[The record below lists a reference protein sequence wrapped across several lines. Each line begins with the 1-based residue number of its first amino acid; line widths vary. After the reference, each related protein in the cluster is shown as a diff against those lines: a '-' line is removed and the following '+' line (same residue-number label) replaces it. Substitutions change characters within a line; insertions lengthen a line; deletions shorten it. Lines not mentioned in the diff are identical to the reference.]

1 METMRQ
7 EDRERLM
14 ETEID
19 TDPEAGE
26 PAPES
31 YSEPGPGAEPESE
44 VYPEPGPAA
53 EPAPGTYPEPEPA
66 AGTPARRRYQI
77 LSGNAL
83 KMIALITM
91 IIDHIGAVI
100 LEMGIVD
107 GYNTGR
113 LRISYEA
120 ALFWWYADSLVRA
133 VGRIAF
139 PIYCFLITEGFTHTH
154 NAKKYALR
162 LGVFA
167 LLSEIP
173 FDLAFYHSWFYTGH
187 QNVFFTLL
195 LGLLAIMS
203 IDYFEKRSSG
213 RWTGLAAAFC
223 FVMLGDAL
231 RTDYGAFGVFFIVAL
246 YAFRG
251 CGWLRTLTGCLLVA
265 WETPAP
271 LAFIPIQ
278 MYNGKKGKGK
288 QGLKFFFYAVYP
300 LHLLLL
306 YGICT
311 AFFW

>member
-1 METMRQ
+1 MKVLMLNGSPHARGNTYLALHEMEK
-7 EDRERLM
+7 EFEKAGI
-14 ETEID
+14 ETELVCIGNRD
-19 TDPEAGE
+19 IRGCIACNSCYRNGKCAFDDAVNELAPKFEEADGLVVGS
-26 PAPES
+26 PVYYAS
-31 YSEPGPGAEPESE
+31 ANATLVACLDRLFYSTGFDKTMKVGA
-44 VYPEPGPAA
+44 
-53 EPAPGTYPEPEPA
+53 
-66 AGTPARRRYQI
+66 
-77 LSGNAL
+77 
-83 KMIALITM
+83 
-91 IIDHIGAVI
+91 AV
-100 LEMGIVD
+100 
-107 GYNTGR
+107 
-113 LRISYEA
+113 
-120 ALFWWYADSLVRA
+120 A